1 MPSLLEALESK
12 YGLGAADGVEQQE
25 SQVSIFVPKLPPRL
39 M

>member
-12 YGLGAADGVEQQE
+12 YGLGAGDMEQQE

>member
-1 MPSLLEALESK
+1 MPTLLEALEAK
-12 YGLGAADGVEQQE
+12 YGHGDGLEAQE